1 MLTVTAIAPAA
12 LMRDMPDGAATGNLA
27 RRTNEEVRARSAGE
41 QRQLR
46 VINVHIIDRAAE
58 QLIERMGELRQ
69 RVCPQRR
76 TQIRNAAVP

>member
-1 MLTVTAIAPAA
+1 MLTVTAIAPAV

-27 RRTNEEVRARSAGE
+27 RRTNDEVRARSAGE

-46 VINVHIIDRAAE
+46 VINVHIDRAAE

>member
-1 MLTVTAIAPAA
+1 MLTVTATAPAA

-27 RRTNEEVRARSAGE
+27 RRTNDEVRARSAGE

-46 VINVHIIDRAAE
+46 VINVHIDRAAE

>member
-46 VINVHIIDRAAE
+46 LLTVHIDRAAE

>member
-1 MLTVTAIAPAA
+1 MLTVTAIAPAV

-46 VINVHIIDRAAE
+46 LLTVHIDRAAE